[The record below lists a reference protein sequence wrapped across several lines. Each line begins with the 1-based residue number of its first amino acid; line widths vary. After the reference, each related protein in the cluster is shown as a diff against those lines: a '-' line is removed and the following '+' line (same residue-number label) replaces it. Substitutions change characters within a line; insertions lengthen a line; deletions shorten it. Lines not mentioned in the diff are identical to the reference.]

1 MMPHMI
7 PPMSVFLLLHGT
19 AFQSREHAALWRS
32 GVQILYAE
40 ASEAFAEPWAAE
52 NDTSRQT
59 AKPQPKYITIQENA
73 SKNERT
79 RGGGELV
86 HSGPLIFFMALM
98 DVHFTFAR
106 ISSTKVSGRVA
117 FTASLVYSK

>member
-7 PPMSVFLLLHGT
+7 PPMSVFLLLHGI

-32 GVQILYAE
+32 GLQILYAE

-73 SKNERT
+73 SKNKRT

-86 HSGPLIFFMALM
+86 HSGPLIFLVPPDEGALYFRANIIRESIGTCRF
-98 DVHFTFAR
+98 HSR
-106 ISSTKVSGRVA
+106 SC
-117 FTASLVYSK
+117 L

>member
-1 MMPHMI
+1 
-7 PPMSVFLLLHGT
+7 MSVFLLLHGT
-19 AFQSREHAALWRS
+19 AFQSREHAARWRS
-32 GVQILYAE
+32 GLQILYAE

-73 SKNERT
+73 SKNKRT

-86 HSGPLIFFMALM
+86 HSAPLIFLVPPDEGALYFRANLI
-98 DVHFTFAR
+98 HESIGTRLFH
-106 ISSTKVSGRVA
+106 SQSC
-117 FTASLVYSK
+117 L